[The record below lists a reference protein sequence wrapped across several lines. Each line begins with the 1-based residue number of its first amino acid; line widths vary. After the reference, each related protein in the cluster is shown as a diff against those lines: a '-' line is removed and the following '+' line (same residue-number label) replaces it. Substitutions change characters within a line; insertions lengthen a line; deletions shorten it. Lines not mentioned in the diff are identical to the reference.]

1 MSVKHNV
8 VHSWQM
14 LNSADSSLREQ
25 LWFWIKYL
33 TNKFGTFITL
43 MSRSE
48 CLQTYSLQCLQYN
61 DVMILTHSRLPASV
75 QASELLSVISVPLTP
90 CWDWSSDPDITR
102 VTLSLSPLSLS
113 FPCVSSLHLLFSFLK
128 GLSGFM
134 KAVYE
139 KNKERQ
145 RGKTRQYQTYPPWM
159 MQPPSGPI
167 VMNMSP
173 SLMSN
178 CTAWGWRGLSYL
190 HSFIVNQ
197 IQQPRKYGAQCTQ
210 INKSWF
216 HCFFLLWNAKR

>member
-145 RGKTRQYQTYPPWM
+145 RGKTRQYQTYPHGWCSLPQGQSWWICLRHWWVIV
-159 MQPPSGPI
+159 QPGGEGDSVIYTVLSWIKSSSPE
-167 VMNMSP
+167 NMV
-173 SLMSN
+173 
-178 CTAWGWRGLSYL
+178 
-190 HSFIVNQ
+190 HSVH
-197 IQQPRKYGAQCTQ
+197 K
-210 INKSWF
+210 
-216 HCFFLLWNAKR
+216 